1 MISRAAAGLLPVT
14 KPSGPTSREIVDQ
27 VVRGLGI
34 RRVGHAGTL
43 DPFAEG
49 LLIIVWGRATSL
61 VPYLHDYPKTY
72 LARVRFGRTTD
83 TQDRTGTVLEEN
95 ETSGLSREAVENE
108 LPRFRGDI
116 EQIPPMHS
124 ALKHRGSRLYDLAH
138 RGEEVPRKPRVRSV
152 HRYEVLS
159 WEPPWGEFEVVCSS
173 GTYVRTLAHDLGQ
186 AVEVGASLDRL
197 VRTEI
202 GPFHLAHA
210 VPAGE
215 LSELDRDG
223 LLERAWE
230 PAAAL
235 PDWPVITLPHDE
247 AIAMSHGSWMDPLGR
262 TGGEGRYRAMD
273 EDGRLLALVE
283 GGETVKLLRVFAGES
298 GS

>member
-1 MISRAAAGLLPVT
+1 VNSRAAAGLLPVT

-72 LARVRFGRTTD
+72 LARVRFGRVTD

-95 ETSGLSREAVENE
+95 EPTSLTREVLEQE
-108 LPRFRGDI
+108 LPRFRGNI
-116 EQIPPMHS
+116 EQIPPMYS
-124 ALKHRGSRLYDLAH
+124 ALKHGGSRLYDLAR
-138 RGEEVPRKPRVRSV
+138 RGVEVSRKPRIREV
-152 HRYEVLS
+152 HRFELIS
-159 WEPPWGEFEVVCSS
+159 FDPPWGEFEIVCSS

-186 AVEVGASLDRL
+186 AVKVGGSLDRL
-197 VRTEI
+197 VRTAI
-202 GPFHLAHA
+202 GPFRLDRAI
-210 VPAGE
+210 PAGE
-215 LSELDRDG
+215 LSGMDRAG
-223 LLERAWE
+223 LLERAWG
-230 PAAAL
+230 PADAL
-235 PDWPVITLPHDE
+235 PDWPVITVPSEE
-247 AIAMSHGSWMDPLGR
+247 ARAVSHGSWQDPLGR
-262 TGGEGRYRAMD
+262 TGHSGCYRVLDEEGQ
-273 EDGRLLALVE
+273 LLALAR